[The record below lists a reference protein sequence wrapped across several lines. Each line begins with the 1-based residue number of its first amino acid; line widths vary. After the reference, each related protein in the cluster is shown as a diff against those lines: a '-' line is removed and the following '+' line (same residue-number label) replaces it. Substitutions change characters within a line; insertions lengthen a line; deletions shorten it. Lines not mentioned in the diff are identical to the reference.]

1 MADQTI
7 RSNREPNEPAINPI
21 WLVRKTKNASQAIV
35 PGLRAEGVPGEGGDV
50 LHATIFYFLLLAA
63 YSFPKEVLEYVFS
76 FMNSD
81 NDPNAMSSVCKLQ
94 YEIEYWYRRKIFI
107 KNYDAMTPRIMI

>member
-1 MADQTI
+1 MDHSMWPIKPSGQTGNPMNRPLI
-7 RSNREPNEPAINPI
+7 RSA
-21 WLVRKTKNASQAIV
+21 QAIV
-35 PGLRAEGVPGEGGDV
+35 PGLRAGGVPGEGGDV

-81 NDPNAMSSVCKLQ
+81 NDRNAMSSVCKLH

-107 KNYDAMTPRIMI
+107 RNYNAMTPRIMI